1 MSLNISTIKKQTI
14 LRIEYKNQLTTIN
27 ANPYNKIGEI
37 REMASNKFY
46 GINKKDIHLYYK
58 NQDLK
63 EKEKEEIGEFFSNR
77 GIVSLKLD
85 YPQINTNSLSSN
97 KNSKEK
103 DQKLK
108 ITHIYTSPNHLLPLK
123 KINLSNHKLPKIN
136 YFNKK
141 NIDYIIS
148 NYNDNQL
155 YSHKN
160 DPIKINEY
168 TPTTKKHIKKL
179 TITPNNDSF
188 KKNNNKHHCSK
199 CNKNSMSFY
208 CRNCQKF
215 LCSNCRENKEH
226 NSHLMI
232 QINENNLKETI
243 ELYVNLLETDIEENI
258 NQNENFLIEFGE
270 KNFSIDI
277 ENKQNNIIKKLKD
290 LTNLYIKLI
299 NFLENIYFNEETEK
313 NIENYNSTTKQI
325 SLNIKN
331 ILSVLNKNK
340 NNLNFQEIKK
350 YFKQLNEIE
359 NEYNELNK
367 NILIYKINNSINYR
381 INCFYEEIC
390 NHIDKLIDSNNIF
403 NLDKK
408 SLELLNNLN
417 FSFKK
422 TSVKFDDSLFKTH
435 LSKSRDNINSKRNH
449 KIIFQRQNTYSNN
462 NNNNNINI
470 INNDNDIN
478 IINNDNNNDNSN
490 NKTLKLKL
498 LDSDE
503 DNGI

>member
-1 MSLNISTIKKQTI
+1 MSLNISTIKKKTI

-46 GINKKDIHLYYK
+46 GIKKKDIHLYYK

-63 EKEKEEIGEFFSNR
+63 EKEKEEIGQYFSNR
-77 GIVSLKLD
+77 EIVSLKLD
-85 YPQINTNSLSSN
+85 YPEINTNSLNSN
-97 KNSKEK
+97 KNSLNEKE
-103 DQKLK
+103 QKLK
-108 ITHIYTSPNHLLPLK
+108 INHIYTSPNHLLPFK
-123 KINLSNHKLPKIN
+123 KINLNNHKLPKIN
-136 YFNKK
+136 YFNKRK
-141 NIDYIIS
+141 IDYIIS

-155 YSHKN
+155 YTKQN
-160 DPIKINEY
+160 EPIKLNEY
-168 TPTTKKHIKKL
+168 TPTIKRHIKKL
-179 TITPNNDSF
+179 TLTPNNNSF
-188 KKNNNKHHCSK
+188 KKNNNKYHCSNCK
-199 CNKNSMSFY
+199 RNSMSFY

-215 LCSNCRENKEH
+215 LCSNCREDKGH
-226 NSHLMI
+226 DSHLMI
-232 QINENNLKETI
+232 QINENNFKDTV

-277 ENKQNNIIKKLKD
+277 ENKQNMIIKKLKH

-299 NFLENIYFNEETEK
+299 KFLENIFFKEETEK
-313 NIENYNSTTKQI
+313 NIEQYNSTTKQI
-325 SLNIKN
+325 SINIKN
-331 ILSVLNKNK
+331 ILNVFKKNK
-340 NNLNFQEIKK
+340 NNLNFQEIKN

-390 NHIDKLIDSNNIF
+390 NHIDKLLDSNNIF

-408 SLELLNNLN
+408 SIELLNNLKFN
-417 FSFKK
+417 IKK
-422 TSVKFDDSLFKTH
+422 TSVQFDDSVYKAH
-435 LSKSRDNINSKRNH
+435 LSKSRDNINSILNNKINLKR
-449 KIIFQRQNTYSNN
+449 QSTYSNNNKNN
-462 NNNNNINI
+462 NNNNN
-470 INNDNDIN
+470 ND
-478 IINNDNNNDNSN
+478 NDNNNNNNNNSN
-490 NKTLKLKL
+490 NKTLKL
-498 LDSDE
+498 LDSED